1 MATDTITIEQEY
13 ARRAESLRDA
23 ETKAIALFDEIEKT
37 LIRSGVSEK
46 QLSNE
51 IHKLGAERYGVR
63 THWHKRVVRAGPNTL
78 SPFKEDPPD
87 RMIEDGDILYVDLGP
102 VFEEW
107 EADFGRTFV
116 LGSNPSPAKTKIRDA
131 LDPVWHA
138 IKARFDANPSMTGEQ
153 LFEISGE
160 EAGKVGYQWGANI
173 AGHIVG
179 SFPHERIPDSM
190 TQLYIM
196 NGNRESMGKL
206 GKDGHRR
213 HWILE
218 VHLEDPT
225 VGCKGFMEQLLTVD

>member
-1 MATDTITIEQEY
+1 MAADTLTIEQEY
-13 ARRAESLRDA
+13 ANRGASLLDA
-23 ETKAIALFDEIEKT
+23 EKKAIALFDEIEKT
-37 LIRSGVSEK
+37 LVRSGVREK
-46 QLSNE
+46 QLSDE
-51 IHKLGAERYGVR
+51 IHKLAKERYGVR

-87 RMIEDGDILYVDLGP
+87 RVIEEDDILYVDLGP

-116 LGSNPSPAKTKIRDA
+116 LGEKPEAAKVAIRDA

-138 IKARFDANPSMTGEQ
+138 IKARYDADPTITGER

-160 EAGKVGYQWGANI
+160 EAGKHGYQWGANI

-179 SFPHERIPDSM
+179 SFPHERIPDGM

-196 NGNRESMGKL
+196 NGNHESMAKL

-218 VHLEDPT
+218 VHLQDPI
-225 VGCKGFMEQLLTVD
+225 VGVKGFMEQLLTV